1 MILSRGQSWDRSGI
15 HPGDECFHAVIRLP
29 AETDPA
35 RGMPAD
41 APAVIGK
48 VGKNEKVMRLCLSLS
63 AGIIGRVMTQ
73 GLDPVVAQQVVGRIT
88 STAP

>member
-1 MILSRGQSWDRSGI
+1 
-15 HPGDECFHAVIRLP
+15 
-29 AETDPA
+29 
-35 RGMPAD
+35 MPAD